1 MNASYTAHV
10 ATDLYNAG
18 YSCDGH
24 PFIAEQYYVV
34 IENAA
39 GRRFRHTATFN
50 GTQEVVCPESGGK
63 QFAPLYTPKNDTLI
77 SLFEITS
84 VEQQQLRTIIS
95 RDESMGRDRKRD
107 EARRRAAGAVDR
119 ATYLGAAI
127 EKKVK
132 AVQLRADGLSV
143 RAIAEALGVSVGSV
157 SGYLKTDPVEC
168 SKSLRIT
175 NGVAS

>member
-1 MNASYTAHV
+1 MLQARVGFGV
-10 ATDLYNAG
+10 ARCG
-18 YSCDGH
+18 
-24 PFIAEQYYVV
+24 
-34 IENAA
+34 
-39 GRRFRHTATFN
+39 
-50 GTQEVVCPESGGK
+50 
-63 QFAPLYTPKNDTLI
+63 
-77 SLFEITS
+77 
-84 VEQQQLRTIIS
+84 VEQIKI
-95 RDESMGRDRKRD
+95 
-107 EARRRAAGAVDR
+107 
-119 ATYLGAAI
+119 GAAI